1 MEISF
6 VFRGEYLEEL
16 IKILIIL
23 FYYLFRSDISVED
36 IDIPTAP
43 HFYR

>member
-1 MEISF
+1 MEISS

-16 IKILIIL
+16 INILL
-23 FYYLFRSDISVED
+23 FYIYRSDISVED